1 MVCIACAIL
10 HGYIGIRFGHEHPL
24 IAAFC
29 WLVHIVAFVL
39 YCGGFQRAYR
49 IKEMQNQMK
58 DQLVEA
64 CGRNHKQRIVA
75 KEIRMRAR
83 ALRCMGMQV
92 GQFHEMERNS
102 VLIFIG
108 YVETQLVNLL
118 VSS

>member
-10 HGYIGIRFGHEHPL
+10 HGYVGIRFGHEHPL

-29 WLVHIVAFVL
+29 WLVHVVAFVL

-49 IKEMQNQMK
+49 IKEMQKQMK

-64 CGRNHKQRIVA
+64 CSRNLEQKYMAI
-75 KEIRMRAR
+75 EIRRRVR
-83 ALRCMGMQV
+83 ALRCAGLQV

-102 VLIFIG
+102 VLIFIS

-118 VSS
+118 VSF